1 LGVTAFRR
9 HQMTS
14 CDGRPGQQ
22 DPGNSSHQGPPPSS
36 YAQFQKMRLA
46 LEDGQPLGQRGVPTE
61 TMNVYVC
68 VYVCMCV
75 NGGCLSLRCVCVCVG
90 VFVSCLCVFVV
101 SVSAVVVVCSCIYQN
116 IIGLPGSRAANQIAS
131 VEVGSSRPD
140 YTPGQL

>member
-1 LGVTAFRR
+1 
-9 HQMTS
+9 MTS

-22 DPGNSSHQGPPPSS
+22 DPGNSSHQGPPKFSP
-36 YAQFQKMRLA
+36 AQWQFAVAQ
-46 LEDGQPLGQRGVPTE
+46 LEVGGIPAGEGEVPTE

-75 NGGCLSLRCVCVCVG
+75 CGGCFSLRCVCVCVG

-116 IIGLPGSRAANQIAS
+116 IIGLPGLPCSYQIAS